1 MSGLARQ
8 ASKIS
13 INLASAIHREAVIK
27 KNVMQLYTVTCFIKD
42 RQEKKV

>member
-13 INLASAIHREAVIK
+13 INLASAIHREAVIIK
-27 KNVMQLYTVTCFIKD
+27 KCDAAIHCNLFYKG
-42 RQEKKV
+42 